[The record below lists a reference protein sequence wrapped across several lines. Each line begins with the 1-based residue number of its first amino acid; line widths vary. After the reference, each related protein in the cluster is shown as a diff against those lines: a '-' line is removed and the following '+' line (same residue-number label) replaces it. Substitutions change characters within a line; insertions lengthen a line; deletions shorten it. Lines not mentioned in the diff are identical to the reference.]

1 MSIHWGSLLNVFVVS
16 VSATV
21 AVVSLVT
28 LGLVGLS
35 GRAAPTGQAD
45 APTGRGSSS
54 ATVRTALAVVC
65 LVAASVIVLVG
76 LWAIIDK

>member
-1 MSIHWGSLLNVFVVS
+1 MNIHWGSLLNVFVVS

-21 AVVSLVT
+21 AVVSLVA

-45 APTGRGSSS
+45 APTGRGSPS
-54 ATVRTALAVVC
+54 ATARTALAVVC

-76 LWAIIDK
+76 LWAIIEQ